1 MIYTDKY
8 GCMCYICIVC
18 IYTCVCSLGKWLIP
32 ELEQGKYKMCLEH
45 PVEESSKYSKIWC
58 QEDTGASMKFLLA
71 KS

>member
-32 ELEQGKYKMCLEH
+32 ELEQGKYKMRLEH
-45 PVEESSKYSKIWC
+45 PVEESSKYSKIW
-58 QEDTGASMKFLLA
+58 
-71 KS
+71 